1 MTLARRTIRGCW
13 SDTLT
18 RKPTNI
24 LFADVKG
31 YSSLN
36 EPQLLAFAQQV
47 LPRAAEKLADHEC
60 HHVNT
65 WGDGL
70 VIAAASVRSIATIAL
85 SLRDLFEQLD
95 WEDFHLP
102 PLSIRISIHH
112 GEYYEGVDP
121 FTKGGL
127 VTGRTI
133 IRAARIEPVAKP
145 GMVWVTEAVEVSL
158 RDDQKGRANVR
169 FATDLV
175 GDVELAKGAGTE
187 RIFSLRRHN
196 DPPLDDAV
204 RNEILSENAKRSGS
218 PATPTD
224 NAAESFEACLGVVRK
239 GDEVLLVR
247 RQRDHT
253 ELEWGFPAAKK
264 QPLDNEQHIVV
275 REVRRET
282 GIDCTLTGKIA
293 TLDCH
298 PLTGAKC
305 HYFDLTPVNDA
316 VPFNHDHEEN
326 ADVRYVPIVDLEKYI
341 PNHLNAQ
348 VVEHLRRPE

>member
-1 MTLARRTIRGCW
+1 V
-13 SDTLT
+13 S
-18 RKPTNI
+18 RKSTNI

-36 EPQLLAFAQQV
+36 ENQLLAFAQQV
-47 LPRAAEKLADHEC
+47 LPRAAEQLTDHEC

-70 VIAAASVRSIATIAL
+70 VVAVSSVRSIAAIAL
-85 SLRDLFEQLD
+85 GLRDLFERLD
-95 WEDFHLP
+95 WEDYHLP

-112 GEYYEGVDP
+112 GEYYQGEDP

-145 GMVWVTEAVEVSL
+145 GMIWVTEAVEVAL
-158 RDDQKGRANVR
+158 RDDQKGRANPR

-196 DPPLDDAV
+196 DATLATDV
-204 RNEILSENAKRSGS
+204 RDEILAENAKRSGT
-218 PATPTD
+218 TPKSGG
-224 NAAESFEACLGVVRK
+224 NAVENFEACLGVVIRR
-239 GDEVLLVR
+239 DEVLLVR
-247 RQRDHT
+247 RQLDQT
-253 ELEWGFPAAKK
+253 ELSWGFPAAKK

-282 GIDCTLTGKIA
+282 GVDCTLREKIA
-293 TLDCH
+293 TLECH
-298 PLTGAKC
+298 SLTGAKC
-305 HYFDLTPVNDA
+305 HYYHLTPVNDA
-316 VPFNHDHEEN
+316 EPENRDNEEN
-326 ADVRYVPIVDLEKYI
+326 ADARYVLISDLEKYI
-341 PNHLNAQ
+341 PQHLNPEVAQ
-348 VVEHLRRPE
+348 YLRQTS